1 MNTIIRVRAAGF
13 SGLLAPCAMVATLW
27 LAIDRA
33 PWFSW
38 KDNYLSD
45 LGVAEGSELLFNG
58 GLILGGIMFLLLISG
73 IKEYLPDRIDTTRAL
88 YMLAA
93 GALAL
98 ICVGIFDEDAGS
110 IHFIVSVLFFSLSAI
125 GLIMLGRSERKH
137 GSKRRGSFCMA
148 LGAMMA
154 VAWALPWPGTG
165 GALPEIVGAACLMAM
180 SVLYGATLV
189 LSVCPFSA
197 K

>member
-1 MNTIIRVRAAGF
+1 
-13 SGLLAPCAMVATLW
+13 MVATLW

-38 KDNYLSD
+38 TDNYLSD
-45 LGVAEGSELLFNG
+45 LGVAEGSELIFNG
-58 GLILGGIMFLLLISG
+58 GLIAGGILFLLLISG
-73 IKEYLPDRIDTTRAL
+73 IKEYLPERNDTSLAL
-88 YMLAA
+88 YTLAA

-110 IHFIVSVLFFSLSAI
+110 IHFIVSVLFFALSAI

-137 GSKRRGSFCMA
+137 GSKRRGSVCMA
-148 LGAMMA
+148 LGAIMA
-154 VAWALPWPGTG
+154 AAWALPWPGTG
-165 GALPEIVGAACLMAM
+165 GALPEIVGAACLMVM